1 MSVNVGNSTG
11 TSEEV
16 LDYYARN
23 WEKIA
28 NCYDVDSDG
37 LPIDPAWY
45 RRRQYKDFLMQHK
58 PATVLDVGCGGGW
71 TVLDALELGLDAQG
85 IEPVT
90 ELQAHGSELLQSK
103 GHDGS
108 RITKNDLASLSS
120 YPSNS
125 FDCISL
131 LSVLPHVPQEK
142 WGSVHQEIARVL
154 RPGGR
159 LIAAYRNELF
169 DLYTF
174 NSLTLEFYDQ
184 SLWDCSPCDT
194 LQTDENISRL
204 KGLITKPDLPGP
216 YFTAATDKSFGNL
229 KRVKSNP
236 LTMPLYLNQFGL
248 LVENTK
254 FYHYHCVPPLL
265 ADQTDN
271 YREIN
276 HQMELTM
283 SDDWR
288 GNFMAAIF
296 MVEAVL
302 E

>member
-1 MSVNVGNSTG
+1 MSSDENNATG

-16 LDYYARN
+16 LDYYAKN

-28 NCYDVDSDG
+28 NCYDIDDKG

-45 RRRQYKDFLMQHK
+45 RRRQYNAFLSKNK
-58 PATVLDVGCGGGW
+58 PETILDVGCGGGW
-71 TVLDALELGLDAQG
+71 TVLDALELGLDAEG
-85 IEPVT
+85 IEPVA
-90 ELQAHGSELLQSK
+90 ELQEHGTKLLQSN
-103 GHDGS
+103 GHNGD
-108 RITKNDLASLSS
+108 RISKNDLSSLSS

-142 WGSVHQEIARVL
+142 WESVHKEIARIL

-184 SLWDCSPCDT
+184 SLWECPPCED
-194 LQTDENISRL
+194 LQTESSITKL
-204 KGLITKPDLPGP
+204 KGLISNPDLPGP
-216 YFTAATDKSFGNL
+216 YFTAAIDKSFGNL
-229 KRVKSNP
+229 KRAKSNP
-236 LTMPLYLNQFGL
+236 LMMPSYLKQFGL
-248 LVENTK
+248 MVENTK
-254 FYHYHCVPPLL
+254 YYHYHCVPPLL
-265 ADQTDN
+265 AGETDN

-276 HQMELTM
+276 HQMELSM
-283 SDDWR
+283 ADDWR